1 MSIFD
6 SFERK
11 HDYLVCVD
19 SDGCVMD
26 TMNCKHF
33 HCFGPCMVT
42 EWGLEEWKEE
52 ILDRWNVINLFSM
65 TRGINRFK
73 GLAMALGEIDK
84 QYKPITGIAALQH
97 WADTAPALSND
108 AVAKMAAEAT
118 DADAKLV
125 FEKALSWSKAVN
137 TAIVKLDE
145 SLKVPYNGAKE
156 GLAAAHTFADVAM
169 VSSANRDAVEEE
181 WGKFGLLEHTD
192 IVLAQDVGSKA
203 ACIKEMLKF
212 GYDVNKVV
220 MIGDAPGDCDAAEK
234 NGVHYY
240 PILVNHEKESW
251 DEAIAV
257 AFGKLMGR
265 SQTFIG
271 AVVGNLQ
278 CFIQLH
284 NGSVDCLGPVQS
296 LGQHQ
301 LGIGVFR
308 SGRSLGSTVV
318 GQSRSGISPVDQC
331 IHTGN
336 FGILA
341 VDLLQCHG
349 QSLETVDAAGHGEQV
364 DDIPAVQNLILPL
377 FQAPLG
383 DHTGTEAVKML
394 AIHGVH
400 DAAVRVYTDQVVVLS
415 FKGIK
420 NRHSYTFPAITY
432 GYRTCRSMRR
442 WGQCP

>member
-6 SFERK
+6 SFVKK

-42 EWGLEEWKEE
+42 EWGLEEWREE

-73 GLAMALGEIDK
+73 GLAMALGEINEK
-84 QYKPITGIAALQH
+84 YKPIVGIAALQH
-97 WADTAPALSND
+97 WADTAPALRND
-108 AVAKMAAEAT
+108 EVAKAAAEAT
-118 DADAKLV
+118 DPDAKLV
-125 FEKALSWSKAVN
+125 LSKALSWSKAVN
-137 TAIVKLDE
+137 AAIVDLDE

-203 ACIKEMLKF
+203 ACIAAMLKF

-220 MIGDAPGDCDAAEK
+220 MVGDAPGDCDAAEK

-251 DEAIAV
+251 DEAINL
-257 AFGKLMGR
+257 AFGKLQSGEYAEY
-265 SQTFIG
+265 G
-271 AVVGNLQ
+271 AQKKQDFLRNL
-278 CFIQLH
+278 
-284 NGSVDCLGPVQS
+284 GG
-296 LGQHQ
+296 
-301 LGIGVFR
+301 
-308 SGRSLGSTVV
+308 
-318 GQSRSGISPVDQC
+318 
-331 IHTGN
+331 
-336 FGILA
+336 
-341 VDLLQCHG
+341 
-349 QSLETVDAAGHGEQV
+349 
-364 DDIPAVQNLILPL
+364 
-377 FQAPLG
+377 
-383 DHTGTEAVKML
+383 
-394 AIHGVH
+394 
-400 DAAVRVYTDQVVVLS
+400 
-415 FKGIK
+415 
-420 NRHSYTFPAITY
+420 
-432 GYRTCRSMRR
+432 
-442 WGQCP
+442 

>member
-33 HCFGPCMVT
+33 NCFGPCMVA
-42 EWGLEEWKEE
+42 EWGLEEWKEP
-52 ILDRWNVINLFSM
+52 ILERWNVINLFSM
-65 TRGINRFK
+65 TRGINRLK

-108 AVAKMAAEAT
+108 GVAKAAAEVT

-137 TAIVKLDE
+137 ASIVALDE
-145 SLKVPYNGAKE
+145 ALKIPYDGAKE
-156 GLAAAHTFADVAM
+156 GLAAAHEFADVAM

-192 IVLAQDVGSKA
+192 IVLAQDIGSKA

-212 GYDVNKVV
+212 GYDPDKVV

-240 PILVNHEKESW
+240 PILVNHEKDSW
-251 DEAIAV
+251 DEAISV
-257 AFGKLMGR
+257 AYGKLR
-265 SQTFIG
+265 SREY
-271 AVVGNLQ
+271 A
-278 CFIQLH
+278 
-284 NGSVDCLGPVQS
+284 SY
-296 LGQHQ
+296 
-301 LGIGVFR
+301 
-308 SGRSLGSTVV
+308 
-318 GQSRSGISPVDQC
+318 
-331 IHTGN
+331 
-336 FGILA
+336 
-341 VDLLQCHG
+341 
-349 QSLETVDAAGHGEQV
+349 
-364 DDIPAVQNLILPL
+364 
-377 FQAPLG
+377 
-383 DHTGTEAVKML
+383 GTEKKHEFL
-394 AIHGVH
+394 RNLG
-400 DAAVRVYTDQVVVLS
+400 
-415 FKGIK
+415 G
-420 NRHSYTFPAITY
+420 
-432 GYRTCRSMRR
+432 
-442 WGQCP
+442 